1 MLLIRNP
8 LLKSDRIVFT
18 SIDNRWSTDSKTYDE
33 VYTAST
39 GGFPKPEDDSGIFM
53 AIDDSHTL
61 GTHYAIY
68 CSKTMPFTEMMSKII
83 VGGSPMTGQEILNLD
98 RNSLADQTCYHHLQ
112 SLAPSIGAEKT
123 SSLSEVVESK
133 RCTARSIATLAFEKK
148 ISIIGKYGYFV
159 PASTSTCSSIIINA
173 DYPVKVEDLILPHQS
188 FILSTPDTTIAV
200 VWYQGRVHIL
210 EQCGEHKAAWFFN
223 TINFENNNLRSLF
236 TILKS
241 FHQRNGRKGRLVKKS
256 ELGKRLN
263 EKQMKKID
271 SSRTRNLQYQ
281 RIAFVDRP
289 RHTQKVLGNL
299 VDKTLCD
306 SYKSRPPF
314 YIQVL
319 DTIFPPRQP
328 PHRSLISTRNS

>member
-123 SSLSEVVESK
+123 
-133 RCTARSIATLAFEKK
+133 
-148 ISIIGKYGYFV
+148 
-159 PASTSTCSSIIINA
+159 
-173 DYPVKVEDLILPHQS
+173 
-188 FILSTPDTTIAV
+188 STPDTTIAV